1 MWLEDAK
8 LVLMDVVIVQ
18 VLLYVLDVIL
28 DMSFQ
33 MEYVF
38 SNVPQHYL
46 TIMELPVLEAALM
59 EPTSWVTKLL
69 AERAQ
74 LSVQLA
80 H

>member
-1 MWLEDAK
+1 
-8 LVLMDVVIVQ
+8 MDVVIVQ

-59 EPTSWVTKLL
+59 EHTS
-69 AERAQ
+69 
-74 LSVQLA
+74 
-80 H
+80 